1 VGLFDKVLG
10 KDKGDG
16 PITLNKNEAFA
27 AVAVAAIASDG
38 TISEEE
44 VQRTAMNLAAMPVFR
59 NHDLREMGG
68 TLNKVAGILKKRGAG
83 AVMPA
88 AKLALSKEQCEQAF
102 FLATD
107 LLLADGVVE
116 KEERQFLEEVRVA
129 LAVDEPMALKIVEVV
144 VIKNRS

>member
-1 VGLFDKVLG
+1 MGLFDKVLD

-44 VQRTAMNLAAMPVFR
+44 VQRTAMNLAAMPAFR
-59 NHDLREMGG
+59 DHDLREMGA
-68 TLNKVAGILKKRGAG
+68 TLNKVAGVLKKRGAG

-102 FLATD
+102 FLAAD
-107 LLLADGVVE
+107 LLLTDGIVE
-116 KEERQFLEEVRVA
+116 KEERQFLEEARVA

>member
-1 VGLFDKVLG
+1 MGLFDKVLG
-10 KDKGDG
+10 KYKGDG

-59 NHDLREMGG
+59 GYDLRDMGG

-88 AKLALSKEQCEQAF
+88 VKLALSKEQCEQAL
-102 FLATD
+102 FLAAD

>member
-1 VGLFDKVLG
+1 MGLFDKVLG

-16 PITLNKNEAFA
+16 PITLDKNEAFA
-27 AVAVAAIASDG
+27 AVAVAAMASDG
-38 TISEEE
+38 AISDEEL
-44 VQRTAMNLAAMPVFR
+44 QRAAMNLAAMSAFR
-59 NHDLREMGG
+59 DRGLRDMGA

-83 AVMPA
+83 TVMPA
-88 AKLALSKEQCEQAF
+88 AKAALSKEQCEQAF
-102 FLATD
+102 FLAAD

-116 KEERQFLEEVRVA
+116 KEERQFLEELRLA